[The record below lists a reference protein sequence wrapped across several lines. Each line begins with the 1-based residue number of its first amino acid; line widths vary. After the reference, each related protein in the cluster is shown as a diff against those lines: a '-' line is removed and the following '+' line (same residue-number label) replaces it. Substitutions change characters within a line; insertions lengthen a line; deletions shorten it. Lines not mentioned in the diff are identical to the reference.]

1 MSERKDRKVKKV
13 LIPLVVAL
21 MALLVLG
28 SVLPVSASDPT
39 SVPLDLIID
48 GRETAQDI
56 GDVVVTYDGA
66 GQFNIVYTIIDPN
79 WALVETHVYLDGA
92 APTKSAPGSFPYTAA
107 DTIILTPAPGTTVY
121 VAAHAELQMVDPITG
136 DTILDPVT
144 GLPIEETGWAQSA
157 ELSNTPIRPGKN
169 WATCIAW
176 VPDPIG

>member
-107 DTIILTPAPGTTVY
+107 DTILLTPLTGATVC
-121 VAAHAELQMVDPITG
+121 VAAHAELQMVDADGNPI
-136 DTILDPVT
+136 LHPAT
-144 GLPIEETGWAQSA
+144 GLPIEETGWAQSTDP
-157 ELSNTPIRPGKN
+157 NMPNIPIRPGKN

-176 VPDPIG
+176 VPDLV